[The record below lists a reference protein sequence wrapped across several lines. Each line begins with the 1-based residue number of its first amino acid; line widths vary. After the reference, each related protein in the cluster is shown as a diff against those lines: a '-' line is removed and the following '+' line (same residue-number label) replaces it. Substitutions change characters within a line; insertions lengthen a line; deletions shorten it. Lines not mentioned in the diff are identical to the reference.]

1 MLTVEVRVDHELRA
15 LLTAWELVSSPADQ
29 LAKSPR
35 RNHCFECYQPGLRLV
50 EGEVMLLAA
59 EGALGMVKQ
68 LAHEAQWTSG
78 KVEVPF
84 ASLASED
91 RIEHLINH
99 VRDQVAKRQYLNATS
114 WAVELV
120 TELQRRLSEAL
131 KGGVG

>member
-1 MLTVEVRVDHELRA
+1 MLTVEVHGDHALRA
-15 LLTAWELVSSPADQ
+15 LLTAWEMEPLPLDQ

-35 RNHCFECYQPGLRLV
+35 FNYRFECYQPGLQLV
-50 EGEVMLLAA
+50 EGEVTLLAS

-68 LAHEAQWTSG
+68 LVHEAQWPG
-78 KVEVPF
+78 KVG

-99 VRDQVAKRQYLNATS
+99 IRDQVAKRQFLNATS

-120 TELQRRLSEAL
+120 TELQRRLSEVL
-131 KGGVG
+131 KGGAQ